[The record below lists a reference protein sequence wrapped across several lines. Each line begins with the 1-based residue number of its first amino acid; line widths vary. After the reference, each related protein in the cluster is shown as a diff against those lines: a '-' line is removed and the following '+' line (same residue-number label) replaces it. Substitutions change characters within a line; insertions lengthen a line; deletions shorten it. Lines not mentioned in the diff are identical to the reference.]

1 MTNYAQY
8 IQDGGDV
15 DYTPV
20 ADTPAGTVIAQGD
33 LIGVTKKPIEGG
45 ALGAISV
52 EGVFDFPK
60 VTTTGSGIAAGK
72 TVYWDPV
79 NSVATAALND
89 GATPP
94 VAYTMIGKVVAAAAD
109 ADATVRVRLHQ

>member
-1 MTNYAQY
+1 MVNYARY
-8 IQDGGDV
+8 IQDGEEV

-20 ADTPAGTVIAQGD
+20 ADTPAETVVAQGD

-45 ALGAISV
+45 ALGAIAV

-60 VTTTGSGIAAGK
+60 ATTAGSGIAAGK

-79 NSVATAALND
+79 NSVVTIALND

-94 VAYTMIGKVVAAAAD
+94 VAYTMVGKVVAAAAD